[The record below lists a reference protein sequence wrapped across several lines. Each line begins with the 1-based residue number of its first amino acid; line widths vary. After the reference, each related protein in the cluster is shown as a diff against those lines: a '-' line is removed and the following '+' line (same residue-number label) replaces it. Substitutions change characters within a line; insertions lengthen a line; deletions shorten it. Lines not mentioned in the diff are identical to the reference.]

1 MRKAS
6 LFERLFISLVLCA
19 LLFLPQ
25 TAEVFDLRR
34 VWHFSKSVFPSL
46 SRRGSRA
53 HSCVQREGFLAVS
66 AVSIYET
73 QVLPKHGASHKLQPT
88 NKNDLLRLALRAAV
102 SSTLTRHAEQVA
114 CFTV

>member
-1 MRKAS
+1 M
-6 LFERLFISLVLCA
+6 
-19 LLFLPQ
+19 
-25 TAEVFDLRR
+25 FDLRR
-34 VWHFSKSVFPSL
+34 VWHFAKSVFPSL

-53 HSCVQREGFLAVS
+53 HSCVQRDREGFLAVS
-66 AVSIYET
+66 AVSIYAT